1 MITRQQTLDYVNK
14 RTTNKNLVKHMLAVE
29 AQMRALAKHF
39 GENEDDWGL
48 AGLIHDADYQEMQA
62 KHPSAEFFQ
71 ELVDMGYD
79 AKIVNAIKAHGWK
92 FQEGLPE
99 PQTKMEW
106 SLYCGD
112 ELSGLIIA
120 CALVRPSKKLAEVT
134 LESIKKKWPQKA
146 FAAGVNREQ
155 TELCEAKLGIKLDEF
170 IQICLNALQGINQ
183 ELGL

>member
-1 MITRQQTLDYVNK
+1 MNRDQALQLVNDWTK
-14 RTTNKNLVKHMLAVE
+14 NKNLVKHMLAVE
-29 AQMRALAKHF
+29 TQMRVLAKHF

-48 AGLIHDADYQEMQA
+48 AGLIHDADYDQWPDEHPKKLIAYLEEKHEPAWLIDAICAHAWGFHDFTQEP
-62 KHPSAEFFQ
+62 K
-71 ELVDMGYD
+71 
-79 AKIVNAIKAHGWK
+79 
-92 FQEGLPE
+92 
-99 PQTKMEW
+99 TKLEW

-146 FAAGVNREQ
+146 FAAGVHREQ

-170 IQICLNALQGINQ
+170 IQICLSALQGINQ

>member
-1 MITRQQTLDYVNK
+1 MNRDQALQLVNDW
-14 RTTNKNLVKHMLAVE
+14 TENKNLVKHMLAVE
-29 AQMRALAKHF
+29 AQMRGLAKHF
-39 GENEDDWGL
+39 SEDEELWGL
-48 AGLIHDADYQEMQA
+48 AGLVHDADYEEMQT

-71 ELVDMGYD
+71 ELTDRGYD
-79 AKIVNAIKAHGWK
+79 PKIVNAIKAHGWK

-134 LESIKKKWPQKA
+134 LESVKKKWPQKA
-146 FAAGVNREQ
+146 FAAGVDRAQ
-155 TELCEAKLGIKLDEF
+155 TELCEEKLGIKLDEF
-170 IQICLNALQGINQ
+170 IGICLKALQGISQ
-183 ELGL
+183 DLRL